1 MGTYNIEK
9 DRTMTNPIN
18 TPREQQ
24 PTQSRHVQEIQTLEP
39 TTQGST
45 STAYKID
52 NQSVDDNTTQEAWIG
67 TDDTD
72 ISQGNISWGAIFAGV
87 ATFLSIMIIFGLIA
101 TAMGLQGTSGL
112 TTGITT
118 IIGLAL
124 AFAAAGYVAGALG
137 VKAGLFHGFATWAT
151 SVISALILAGWLGAS
166 VIGGLGTIAGN
177 TLDTVA
183 QTAGNA
189 VTVDTYEIENR
200 TNTLDNQ
207 IAQQDIENAQQQA
220 QDAATDAAT
229 QVQDTYNEYS
239 DDAAEG
245 TWWAILGL
253 TLGAIISSL
262 TGAAGAR
269 SVINRRTEKQLVQA

>member
-1 MGTYNIEK
+1 
-9 DRTMTNPIN
+9 MTNPIN
-18 TPREQQ
+18 TPREQR
-24 PTQSRHVQEIQTLEP
+24 TQSRHVQEIQTLEP

-45 STAYKID
+45 STAYEIKEQPV
-52 NQSVDDNTTQEAWIG
+52 NENDNTAQEAWIG

-87 ATFLSIMIIFGLIA
+87 VTFLSIMVVFGLIA

-112 TTGITT
+112 ATGITT

-177 TLDTVA
+177 TLDTMA

-220 QDAATDAAT
+220 QDAATDASTDAAT

-239 DDAAEG
+239 DEAAEG
-245 TWWAILGL
+245 TWWTILGL
-253 TLGAIISSL
+253 TLGAVLSSL
-262 TGAAGAR
+262 AGALGAR

>member
-1 MGTYNIEK
+1 
-9 DRTMTNPIN
+9 MTNPIN
-18 TPREQQ
+18 APREQR
-24 PTQSRHVQEIQTLEP
+24 TQSRHVQEIQTLEP

-52 NQSVDDNTTQEAWIG
+52 DQPVDDNTTQEVWIG

-87 ATFLSIMIIFGLIA
+87 ATFLSIMTVFGLIA

-112 TTGITT
+112 ATGITT

-137 VKAGLFHGFATWAT
+137 VKAGLFHGFATWST

-166 VIGGLGTIAGN
+166 VIGGLGSIAGN

-189 VTVDTYEIENR
+189 ASITSTDVNNGANAVQDSIT
-200 TNTLDNQ
+200 
-207 IAQQDIENAQQQA
+207 QQDIENAQQQA

-239 DDAAEG
+239 DEAAEG
-245 TWWAILGL
+245 TWWTILGL
-253 TLGAIISSL
+253 TLGAVLSSL
-262 TGAAGAR
+262 TGALGAR